1 MTDNYWKFILGLQ
14 HNAQQFFKGLISY
27 HAVRHHWS
35 IRNHDIFM
43 VRDLDDCSLIYDS
56 IDALIFDLF
65 HQGAYDCSL
74 YPFTLLFPEFKKTQT
89 KFLFEINNYPVL
101 VFNLRHT
108 NIALIKIEREIVKD
122 IQPIGDPREFW
133 GTLSTQDER
142 NYMLFSLIPL
152 NLEQNEKMRT
162 FNSDLNWEN
171 FYKETQEIIRSAP
184 YQFYGMYDI
193 SFTNNLH
200 LYPHEEEGCTFPLL
214 ENPSSQNNLAFTL
227 LQQFDTLKINLRGF
241 KHPRNELSEY
251 QNFDLEEINKLNLY
265 EASIGQQFVQ
275 LICHTAN
282 SYQSAYIPV
291 KTQNELKKEIILSK
305 KESGLQ
311 DSPVIENATSPEPET
326 ISGWRALTTLLIV
339 LAILLILLY
348 GLFLLVQ
355 KYEFAKFLLL
365 ITTILSVL
373 IIIGRK

>member
-1 MTDNYWKFILGLQ
+1 MTDNYWKFILSLQ

-43 VRDLDDCSLIYDS
+43 VRDLENCSLIYDS

-74 YPFTLLFPEFKKTQT
+74 YPFALLFPEFEKTQS

-101 VFNLRHT
+101 VFKLRHT
-108 NIALIKIEREIVKD
+108 NIALIKIKREIVKE

-133 GTLSTQDER
+133 GALSTQDEC
-142 NYMLFSLIPL
+142 NYMLFTLIPL
-152 NLEQNEKMRT
+152 NLEQNKKIRI
-162 FNSDLNWEN
+162 FDSGLNWES
-171 FYKETQEIIRSAP
+171 FYKETQEFIRSAP
-184 YQFYGMYDI
+184 YQFYGTYDI

-214 ENPSSQNNLAFTL
+214 EISSPQNNLAFTL
-227 LQQFDTLKINLRGF
+227 LQQFETLQIHLRGF
-241 KHPRNELSEY
+241 KHPRNEMSEY
-251 QNFDLEEINKLNLY
+251 QNFDLEEINKFNLY
-265 EASIGQQFVQ
+265 EESIGQQFVQ

-282 SYQSAYIPV
+282 SYQTSYISA
-291 KTQNELKKEIILSK
+291 KTQNELEKEIISSK
-305 KESGLQ
+305 KQSGLQ
-311 DSPVIENATSPEPET
+311 NSPAIENTVSPEPEI

-339 LAILLILLY
+339 LAILLIILY

-355 KYEFAKFLLL
+355 KYEFAKFLLI